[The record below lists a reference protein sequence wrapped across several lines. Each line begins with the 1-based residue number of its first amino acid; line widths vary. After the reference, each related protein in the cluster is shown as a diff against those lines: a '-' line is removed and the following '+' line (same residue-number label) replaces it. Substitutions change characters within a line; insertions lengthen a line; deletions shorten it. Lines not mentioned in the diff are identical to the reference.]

1 MGFQPQSWVG
11 LWHWAANIR
20 LLIYLC
26 VFETTSGIL
35 REFPKLFRNI
45 FQTAL
50 SNIWGESFRTSWSA
64 NVSMWHFGPVLLTVW
79 YAFLGFADSG
89 LRRPSTNKTIP
100 NRFPVVWWSCNN
112 ILHIFQT
119 RIPHV
124 SPCFIG
130 GSIEKLD
137 PANQASCS
145 APWAMFTGGVQ
156 FSPMQVKVEGW
167 KLPPKQ
173 KRTPE
178 ISSTAEAKI
187 KLGAMI

>member
-1 MGFQPQSWVG
+1 MFISGISTPVMVG

-100 NRFPVVWWSCNN
+100 NRFPVFGDLVTTYYISSKQE
-112 ILHIFQT
+112 FPMF
-119 RIPHV
+119 PHV
-124 SPCFIG
+124 S
-130 GSIEKLD
+130 LVD
-137 PANQASCS
+137 P
-145 APWAMFTGGVQ
+145 
-156 FSPMQVKVEGW
+156 
-167 KLPPKQ
+167 
-173 KRTPE
+173 
-178 ISSTAEAKI
+178 
-187 KLGAMI
+187 